1 VKNVTIKRVVTVM
14 AGVGAANG
22 WNGRASSGNDELK
35 NGNSLFRENNRIEV
49 KYHHC
54 LSGIIM

>member
-35 NGNSLFRENNRIEV
+35 KTEIHFFEKTI
-49 KYHHC
+49 
-54 LSGIIM
+54 